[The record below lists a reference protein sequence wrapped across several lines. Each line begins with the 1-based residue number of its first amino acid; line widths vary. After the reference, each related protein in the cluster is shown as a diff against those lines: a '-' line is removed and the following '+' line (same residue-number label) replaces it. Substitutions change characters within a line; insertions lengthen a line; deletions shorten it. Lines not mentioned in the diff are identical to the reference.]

1 MKPAAMRAAVV
12 TAAVYG
18 YFLLF
23 AQFAFVELLRG
34 QLAALKGHDPEVL
47 EKTALGL
54 MALMGIV
61 SGFWVAWKGASP
73 RVIRMGL
80 LLAAAAAGIAPWV
93 TGLLGLIAVSLVTGV
108 AVGLGTVSLA
118 TLLRSWCGLA
128 HVGIGTGIGYACCN
142 LPCVFLLPPSQ
153 QAGVAT
159 VFALIGAVCVPAN
172 AGDSCEPKA
181 RVMPFSLAVLLF
193 TALVWLDSAAFF
205 IIQHASDLKQGTWGE
220 ALLWRNAAI
229 HLLAALIAGVWLQ
242 RGPAR
247 LLPAIAWGIL
257 AVAAM
262 AVNHD
267 SSRMLGGLLYPI
279 AVSLYSVAL
288 VAWPGW
294 FSGAANS
301 RDTAWKAAWT
311 FAVAG
316 WFGSANGIGMAQSLH
331 RVPQEFI
338 FISGVVVWGVMF
350 FPSMRHW
357 RSAAAVLLVGIVA
370 FWPRT
375 RAANSAATAVER
387 GRQVYLSEGCIHC
400 HSQFVRPATRDDEY
414 WGPSRSN
421 MVESRP
427 VLIGNRRQGPDL
439 STLAVRRSAAWLK
452 QHFIDPRL
460 FSPGSAMPSYAS
472 LFESDQGD
480 DLVAYLRQ
488 LGIEDGPAIV
498 AKASTWQPGANH
510 GSLVTG
516 KDLFS
521 RQCALCHGPDGTGN
535 GVMAAKLGKVPAN
548 LAKGPFIWS
557 PESADRELKIQRI
570 IKFGIFGTDMPGHE
584 TLNDEQ
590 VIELAKFVLSL
601 RS

>member
-1 MKPAAMRAAVV
+1 MKHTAMRATVV

-34 QLAALKGHDPEVL
+34 QLAGHDAETF

-54 MALMGIV
+54 MALMGIA
-61 SGFWVAWKGASP
+61 SGFWVAWKRASP
-73 RVIRMGL
+73 RVIRTGL
-80 LLAAAAAGIAPWV
+80 FLAAAAAGIAPWV
-93 TGLLGLIAVSLVTGV
+93 TGLPGLIVVAMVTGV
-108 AVGLGTVSLA
+108 AVGLCTVSLA
-118 TLLRSWCGLA
+118 TMLRSWCSLV

-142 LPCVFLLPPSQ
+142 LPFVFSQAPAQ
-153 QAGVAT
+153 QACIAAI
-159 VFALIGAVCVPAN
+159 FALIGAICVPAMQ
-172 AGDSCEPKA
+172 GPPCEQKV
-181 RVMPFSLAVLLF
+181 RELPFSLAVLLF

-205 IIQHASDLKQGTWGE
+205 IIQHATDLKQGTWGE
-220 ALLWRNAAI
+220 TLLWRNAAI
-229 HLLAALIAGVWLQ
+229 HLLAAIGAGIWLL

-257 AVAAM
+257 AVAAL

-267 SSRMLGGLLYPI
+267 STRMLAGWLYPL

-294 FSGAANS
+294 FSGAVNP
-301 RDTAWKAAWT
+301 RDTAWKAAWI

-331 RVPQEFI
+331 RVPHEFI
-338 FISGVVVWGVMF
+338 VISGVLVCGVMC
-350 FPSMRHW
+350 FPSVKHW
-357 RSAAAVLLVGIVA
+357 RSASAFLLVGLVA
-370 FWPRT
+370 CWPRT
-375 RAANSAATAVER
+375 HVASSAATAVER

-421 MVESRP
+421 MVESKP

-439 STLAVRRSAAWLK
+439 STLGARRSASWLK
-452 QHFIDPRL
+452 QHFITPQL
-460 FSPGSAMPSYAS
+460 FSTGSTMPSYSS
-472 LFESDQGD
+472 LFESGKGD
-480 DLVAYLRQ
+480 DLVAYLLQ
-488 LGIEDGPAIV
+488 LGAAEAPAIV
-498 AKASTWQPGANH
+498 SKASIWQPVAKPALPLN
-510 GSLVTG
+510 G

-521 RQCALCHGPDGTGN
+521 SQCALCHGTDGTGN
-535 GVMAAKLGKVPAN
+535 GVMATKLGKAPAN
-548 LAKGPFIWS
+548 LVKGPFIWS

-570 IKFGIFGTDMPGHE
+570 IKYGIFGTDMPGHE